1 MKMEKSY
8 LKPSLTTFFRVLS
21 LSLIILLSFKT
32 ITSIFYSPIFI
43 EPKLLVFPSILISI
57 ALTIYLRKSRLTIME
72 LDDLHRIKS
81 LLIEKLTKNGL
92 KIKEEKENE
101 ITLELV
107 NRIGNF
113 FNVWFGIETTTIKLV
128 NSKIIVESH
137 SRVVRKLMHELDVN

>member
-1 MKMEKSY
+1 MKMEISY
-8 LKPSLTTFFRVLS
+8 LKPSLTTFFRILS

-32 ITSIFYSPIFI
+32 ITSIFYSPIFN

-81 LLIEKLTKNGL
+81 LLIEKLKKNGL

-101 ITLELV
+101 ITLELI

-113 FNVWFGIETTTIKLV
+113 FNVWFGTETTTIKLV
-128 NSKIIVESH
+128 NNKIIVESNL
-137 SRVVRKLMHELDVN
+137 RVVRNLVHELDNH